1 MIDVLSYVQASVVGA
16 FCIVL
21 ALAIL
26 VCASEMLGSGFAA
39 WWRKTDRVAR
49 NFLLVGTM
57 LFIGYAGSKSVS
69 IANKSASDD
78 GITLTSAT
86 LEVTN
91 DVARLVVGSTGGAPQ
106 PAWFREAVTNAWT
119 LATDDGWVLVSSVA
133 YDPPGV
139 YTNTWERADTNG
151 YDHAS
156 WYFGENPPPI
166 EIVVTGGIEI
176 TGLAASGRSL
186 TIYWSVTTDITLNAG
201 SEVIVESQGS
211 DHIWVQQHSETAQ
224 HGDRSVTFQ
233 GFWLD
238 RKTLWRVRLVVP
250 Q

>member
-1 MIDVLSYVQASVVGA
+1 MLDVLSYVQASVVGA

-21 ALAIL
+21 AFAIL

-39 WWRKTDRVAR
+39 WWRRTDRVAR
-49 NFLLVGTM
+49 NFLLIGTM

-238 RKTLWRVRLVVP
+238 RKTLWRVRLVVL

>member
-1 MIDVLSYVQASVVGA
+1 MLDVLSYVQASVVGA

-26 VCASEMLGSGFAA
+26 VCASEMLGSGLAA

-49 NFLLVGTM
+49 NFLLIGTM
-57 LFIGYAGSKSVS
+57 LFIWYAGSKSVS

-78 GITLTSAT
+78 GITLTSVT

>member
-1 MIDVLSYVQASVVGA
+1 MLDVLLYVQASVVGA

-26 VCASEMLGSGFAA
+26 VCASEMLDSGLAA

-166 EIVVTGGIEI
+166 EIVMTGGIEI

>member
-1 MIDVLSYVQASVVGA
+1 MLDVLSYVQACVVGA

-21 ALAIL
+21 EIAML

-39 WWRKTDRVAR
+39 WWRKTDRKAR
-49 NFLLVGTM
+49 NVLLIGTM
-57 LFIGYAGSKSVS
+57 LFIWYAGSKN
-69 IANKSASDD
+69 IAPKSASDD

-106 PAWFREAVTNAWT
+106 PAWFREAVTNSWT

-151 YDHAS
+151 CDHAS

-166 EIVVTGGIEI
+166 EIVETGGIEI
-176 TGLAASGRSL
+176 TSLAASGRSL
-186 TIYWSVTTDITLNAG
+186 TIYWRVKTDITLNAG

-211 DHIWVQQHSETAQ
+211 DNIWVQQHSETAQ
-224 HGDRSVTFQ
+224 HGDRYVKFQ